1 MKRKT
6 YIFGALL
13 TLLVLTACQGGKTTA
28 GTLLHR
34 YILIP
39 KGEEGDKTVAMLAYS
54 LHNGSFSQPC
64 GNPMACKSILGYSAN
79 NLNRELF
86 KSMQGVIVCSK
97 YNKVHSW
104 WYNLMGFWLGVIHWR
119 GSRLGNWGFKAKRL
133 FHIRAWWAQQ
143 LRSTVIHLIQLS
155 KYVYWGSPSSLAT
168 CFFSR
173 LSLNRQNNLESVPK
187 ETTSKVFHTGGRAG

>member
-28 GTLLHR
+28 GEAEEGDTLKMKYAKLLTIVKHGESEDASGNGEGADYQYDEAIVANPWKAGTLLHR
-34 YILIP
+34 YIQIP

-97 YNKVHSW
+97 YNKVHS
-104 WYNLMGFWLGVIHWR
+104 
-119 GSRLGNWGFKAKRL
+119 
-133 FHIRAWWAQQ
+133 
-143 LRSTVIHLIQLS
+143 
-155 KYVYWGSPSSLAT
+155 
-168 CFFSR
+168 
-173 LSLNRQNNLESVPK
+173 
-187 ETTSKVFHTGGRAG
+187 

>member
-1 MKRKT
+1 MKKL
-6 YIFGALL
+6 YILLCGATAALL
-13 TLLVLTACQGGKTTA
+13 MAACQGGKTAAADAEAGDTLEMKYAKLLTIVKHGDGEETSDAAEGIDYQYAEAIIANPWKA
-28 GTLLHR
+28 GTMLHR

-97 YNKVHSW
+97 YNKVHS
-104 WYNLMGFWLGVIHWR
+104 
-119 GSRLGNWGFKAKRL
+119 
-133 FHIRAWWAQQ
+133 
-143 LRSTVIHLIQLS
+143 
-155 KYVYWGSPSSLAT
+155 
-168 CFFSR
+168 
-173 LSLNRQNNLESVPK
+173 
-187 ETTSKVFHTGGRAG
+187 